1 MDKYRILTFDG
12 GGVCGA
18 FSAAVLVK
26 LCKLIPNIVEK
37 ADLIAGSSIGALITL
52 CIANGTSPKDLL
64 KLYSKKNAGFV
75 FADAHNGIFK
85 PKYDNKNLKLM
96 LQCIFPP
103 DLRLKDLKAR
113 VLIPSFKTRGSN
125 FINWGPVLFNNFPKS
140 RTKNKSVIDV
150 ALASTAAPVYFPSY
164 KNYMDGGIYANNPG
178 LAAIT
183 VALDKDLGNQK
194 LANIHLLS
202 IGTGIFPYKTLPTT
216 ASWGIYQWT
225 FYQPAPFPL
234 LKVMIKG
241 KGDIESYFISEVLGK
256 KQFLRINPV
265 LGKPIALDD
274 YREIPDLINFGQGLE
289 LSQEME
295 WIKTN
300 WL

>member
-1 MDKYRILTFDG
+1 
-12 GGVCGA
+12 
-18 FSAAVLVK
+18 
-26 LCKLIPNIVEK
+26 
-37 ADLIAGSSIGALITL
+37 
-52 CIANGTSPKDLL
+52 
-64 KLYSKKNAGFV
+64 
-75 FADAHNGIFK
+75 
-85 PKYDNKNLKLM
+85 
-96 LQCIFPP
+96 
-103 DLRLKDLKAR
+103 
-113 VLIPSFKTRGSN
+113 
-125 FINWGPVLFNNFPKS
+125 
-140 RTKNKSVIDV
+140 V